1 MTNKI
6 IVFFMLISIIFSIF
20 NDTTGELSKALL
32 ESSGMSV
39 QTVITLVGTMALWG
53 GVMKVA
59 KSSGLTNKICRLIK
73 YPIKFLFPEIDDK
86 SSAFECISMNITANL
101 LGLGNAATPLG
112 LKAMKELKE
121 SNCPRKCMTKLV
133 VLNSASIQLIP
144 VTVATLRLSNGSES
158 PWDFVPAVLI
168 VSLTALISGLIMVKA
183 LNYNKN
189 KDLT

>member
-20 NDTTGELSKALL
+20 NGTTGELSKSLL
-32 ESSGMSV
+32 ESSGMAV

-53 GVMKVA
+53 GAMRVA
-59 KSSGLTNKICRLIK
+59 KSSGFTNKICRIIK
-73 YPIKFLFPEIDDK
+73 YPIKFLFPEIDDN
-86 SSAFECISMNITANL
+86 SSAFESISMNISANL

-121 SNCPRKCMTKLV
+121 SNSSRKCITKLV

-144 VTVATLRLSNGSES
+144 VTVATLRLSNGSEA

-168 VSLTALISGLIMVKA
+168 VSLISLTSGLIMVKA